1 MTLASTM
8 YSERA
13 TALNRSGAT
22 IYAAAVVDTKDK
34 DGGHFQINKN
44 ASETSMGPTE
54 VIPRS

>member
-1 MTLASTM
+1 M